1 MTNQPVAPPPTGFP
15 VRMVSGKTTH
25 VMTAAEQEWWN
36 ESRDAYMAQT
46 KFTEVTDMRDMD
58 RLLAMELMVFRWT
71 QWMSAGLDYDGDMIV
86 SEKDLQLQ
94 LKGYSDQITKIKAS
108 MVLSKD
114 ARDAAANE
122 GNFARWFSDL
132 KARARIFGIHR
143 EEQLQVALTLFN
155 ELAATV
161 RVFLAADEEERGRTG
176 LRTSDDVLRYIN
188 DDIIPRY
195 VALDQYFQEHEQR
208 LWIKDQ

>member
-1 MTNQPVAPPPTGFP
+1 MTNQPIAPPPTGFP
-15 VRMVSGKTTH
+15 VRMVSGKTSH

-155 ELAATV
+155 ELSATV

-176 LRTSDDVLRYIN
+176 LRTSDEVLRYIN

-195 VALDQYFQEHEQR
+195 KALDEYFQEHEQR
-208 LWIKDQ
+208 LWVKDQ

>member
-1 MTNQPVAPPPTGFP
+1 
-15 VRMVSGKTTH
+15 MVSGKVTH
-25 VMTAAEQEWWN
+25 VMTPAEQEWWN

-71 QWMSAGLDYDGDMIV
+71 QWMSAGVDYDGDLLA

-114 ARDAAANE
+114 ARDSAANE

-143 EEQLQVALTLFN
+143 EEQLQVALTLMN
-155 ELAATV
+155 EITGAV
-161 RVFLAADEEERGRTG
+161 RIFLAGDEEERGRTG
-176 LRTSDDVLRYIN
+176 LRTADDVLRWIN
-188 DDIIPRY
+188 DEAAPRY
-195 VALDQYFQEHEQR
+195 QALDEYFQEHEQR